1 MYIPCSF
8 RNDSDEEGD
17 RSVYAPAKKLGGTI
31 ETTGAGD
38 VFCACVLNAV
48 LEKGSAA
55 MNEQEI
61 SDMLSFAGTAAYLI
75 TTKKGALMAMPERSE
90 IEAIL

>member
-17 RSVYAPAKKLGGTI
+17 RSVYAPAKKLVGTI

-48 LEKGSAA
+48 LEKGSTD

-61 SDMLSFAGTAAYLI
+61 SDMLSFAGTNNVRYR
-75 TTKKGALMAMPERSE
+75 E
-90 IEAIL
+90 